1 VTEPVP
7 AHLRTVTPRLVV
19 PDGVGAIEFY
29 RAAFGAEEHGDRFI
43 TPDGA
48 VIHAEVKI
56 GDAFVMITEDN
67 LETEAPARPPG
78 AVGSVVTTIMETYW
92 PDVDSVWERAVKAGA
107 TVIYPLEDQFYGDR
121 AGRLRDPFGH
131 QWILSQ
137 RITDFS
143 PQDFAAEDPAGEAPA
158 TDSDA

>member
-1 VTEPVP
+1 
-7 AHLRTVTPRLVV
+7 
-19 PDGVGAIEFY
+19 
-29 RAAFGAEEHGDRFI
+29 
-43 TPDGA
+43 
-48 VIHAEVKI
+48 
-56 GDAFVMITEDN
+56 
-67 LETEAPARPPG
+67 
-78 AVGSVVTTIMETYW
+78 METYW

-143 PQDFAAEDPAGEAPA
+143 PQDVAAEDPAGEDPA